1 MHKQVYVWKTF
12 NVCKTFAKE
21 FYLFASR
28 TVAIS
33 KKKNSIVA
41 SIYKKYN
48 IEQIFCY
55 QVLTDTDSTSHQFI
69 FVSGLASSYPECNV
83 RDILFEIFSK
93 TEIR

>member
-1 MHKQVYVWKTF
+1 MSGKLLM
-12 NVCKTFAKE
+12 FAKLLLKSFIYSLVE
-21 FYLFASR
+21 LLQFPKKK
-28 TVAIS
+28 